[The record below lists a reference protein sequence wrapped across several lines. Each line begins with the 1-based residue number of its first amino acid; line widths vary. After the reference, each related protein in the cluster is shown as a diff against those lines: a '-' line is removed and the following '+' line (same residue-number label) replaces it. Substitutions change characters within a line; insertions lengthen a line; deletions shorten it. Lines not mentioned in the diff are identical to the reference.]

1 MKKNNITIFYEEDET
16 NFLENSQNE
25 LEDTN
30 ETPLEN

>member
-1 MKKNNITIFYEEDET
+1 MTVQTIFYEEDET